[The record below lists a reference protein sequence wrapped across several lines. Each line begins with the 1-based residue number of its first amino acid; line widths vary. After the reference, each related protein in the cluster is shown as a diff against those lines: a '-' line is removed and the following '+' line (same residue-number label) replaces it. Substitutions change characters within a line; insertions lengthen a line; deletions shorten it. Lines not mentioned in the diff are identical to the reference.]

1 MHATDRLHALDAV
14 RGFALLLGIVFHAGF
29 SFLPGM
35 IPGIWAMVDVSPST
49 TIAVALFASHIFRM
63 SLFFFM
69 AGFFGRMMFHRKG
82 SRGFLRDRLKRI
94 LVPLVVGWIV
104 IFPSLAAVWVWGITK
119 TFGGAPPALPANLP
133 PPPPGAF
140 PLTHLWFL
148 YYLLIIYAIAV
159 AGRGVIAA
167 LDRSGRLRRGADVV
181 VDRMVRS
188 GAGALLL
195 GAPIAVALYFHANW
209 IAWFGIP
216 TPDQSLVPQIP
227 SLVAYGTAFAFGW
240 LVQRQVDLLQ
250 VWRQQ
255 WPGHLAVAIVATSTC
270 LLLVGATPLLAPAS
284 PGLKTFGY
292 ALSYTVAIWS
302 WVFAITGFALRFLS
316 RESRVRRYIADASY
330 WLYLVHLPVVAAFQ
344 VLVGHLPWHWAIKFP
359 LILVASFAILFA
371 SYHAFVRFTF
381 IGGLLNGRRY
391 VRGPRPQSATTATV
405 PGSWLAELEG
415 AHKRYGE
422 VVALAGVDL
431 RVGRGELVALLG
443 PNGAGKSTAISLL
456 LGLLETDRG
465 EARLLGQS
473 PLDVV
478 PRRSV
483 GVMIQEVALPPA
495 LRVREHIALACSY
508 YPDPLSIVD
517 VMALTGTTPLAN
529 RRYGSLSAGQKRQV
543 QFGIAICGRP
553 RLLFLDEPSVG
564 LDVQARERMWQAI
577 RALVE
582 SGTSIVLTTHYL
594 EEAEALA
601 DRVVVLTNG
610 RVAASGTVDDVRA
623 VVGRKR
629 ITCATAVSVDEVR
642 AWPGVIDAARDAH
655 RLHITVT
662 DAVAVVRQL
671 LDSDRGLTDLEVRP
685 ARLSEAFAELTKEA
699 A

>member
-35 IPGIWAMVDVSPST
+35 FPGIWAMVDVSPST
-49 TIAVALFASHIFRM
+49 TIAVVLFTSHIFRM

-82 SRGFLRDRLKRI
+82 PRGFLRDRLKRV
-94 LVPLVVGWIV
+94 LVPLVVGWV
-104 IFPSLAAVWVWGITK
+104 VLFPSIAAVWVWGITK
-119 TFGGAPPALPANLP
+119 TFGGALPAPPANLP

-148 YYLLIIYAIAV
+148 YYLLVIYTIAV
-159 AGRGVIAA
+159 AARGAIAA
-167 LDRSGRLRRGADVV
+167 LDRSGRLRLGVDVV
-181 VDRMVRS
+181 VQRMVRS

-195 GAPIAVALYFHANW
+195 GAPIAVALYFRANW
-209 IAWFGIP
+209 IAWFGVP
-216 TPDQSLVPQIP
+216 TPDQSVIPQIA
-227 SLVAYGTAFAFGW
+227 SLVAYGTAFGFGW
-240 LVQRQVDLLQ
+240 LLQRQADLLQ
-250 VWRQQ
+250 VWRRQ
-255 WPGHLAVAIVATSTC
+255 WPGHLAVAIVTTSTC
-270 LLLVGATPLLAPAS
+270 LLLVGATPLLAPAA
-284 PGLKTFGY
+284 PGLKMFGY

-302 WVFAITGFALRFLS
+302 WVFAITGIALRFLS
-316 RESRVRRYIADASY
+316 RESRVRRYIADSSY
-330 WLYLVHLPVVAAFQ
+330 WLYLVHLPVVAALQ

-391 VRGPRPQSATTATV
+391 DRGPRPQSARAAAV
-405 PGSWLAELEG
+405 PGNWLAELEG
-415 AHKRYGE
+415 VHKHYGE

-465 EARLLGQS
+465 DARLLGQS

-508 YPDPLSIVD
+508 YPNPLSVD
-517 VMALTGTTPLAN
+517 EVMTVTGTTSLAN

-543 QFGIAICGRP
+543 QFAIAICGRP
-553 RLLFLDEPSVG
+553 SLLFLDEPSVG

-577 RALVE
+577 RTLVE
-582 SGTSIVLTTHYL
+582 AGTSIVLTTHYL

-629 ITCATAVSVDEVR
+629 IICASALSADDVR
-642 AWPGVIDAARDAH
+642 AWPGVIGAARDGR
-655 RLHITVT
+655 RLHITAT

-671 LDSDRGLTDLEVRP
+671 LDADGGLTDLEVRP
-685 ARLSEAFAELTKEA
+685 AGLSEAFAELTKEA